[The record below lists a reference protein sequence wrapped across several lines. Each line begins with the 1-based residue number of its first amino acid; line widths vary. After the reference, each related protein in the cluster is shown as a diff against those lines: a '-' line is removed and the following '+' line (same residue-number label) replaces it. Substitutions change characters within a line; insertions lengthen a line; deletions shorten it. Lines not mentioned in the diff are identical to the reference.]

1 MRSTWI
7 VLRREVREQAV
18 AARQG
23 TAERLRRLGDVA
35 IAGILL
41 VITSPLMLFVA
52 LAIRCESAGPMFAHR
67 DSVSGGQ
74 RFQRL
79 KFRTDRHDPYDALPR
94 WARMA
99 TPLGRFLWQT
109 RIDALPQLV
118 NVLRGDMRI
127 IGQNSGSP
135 SFLD

>member
-7 VLRREVREQAV
+7 VLRRELPEQAI

-23 TAERLRRLGDVA
+23 IAERLQRLGDAA
-35 IAGILL
+35 IACILL
-41 VITSPLMLFVA
+41 VIASPLMLFVA
-52 LAIRCESAGPMFAHR
+52 LAIRCESAGPVFAHR
-67 DSVSGGQ
+67 DSVSGSR

-79 KFRTDRHDPYDALPR
+79 KFRTDIHDPYDALPP
-94 WARMA
+94 WARMP

-109 RIDALPQLV
+109 RIDALPQLL

-127 IGQNSGSP
+127 IGQRSGSP
-135 SFLD
+135 PFLD